1 MAAPNTTIEGNVISD
16 SQLLAAIF
24 IAANAGTATGTI
36 IQGNFIGTNAAGTV
50 ALPNVREGI
59 NDRAGDTTIGGTTSG
74 AGNVISGNDAEG
86 IVTTAGFAPD
96 LIEGNLIGTNAAGT
110 AAIPNL
116 GGGIVVDV
124 TAVIGGTGPGAGNVI
139 SGNLSNGISIATS
152 GVVVEGNL
160 IGTDATGN
168 SAIPNQNDGID
179 LVGSFNTIGGTT
191 AGARN
196 LISGNRVHGVEIF
209 GDTTGNLVQGNS
221 IGTNLAGSGP
231 LGNAESGLYIK
242 GVRSNATIGGE
253 AAGAGNTIAYNGAA
267 SQVTRGDSGAGVDIV
282 SGVAETVLSN
292 SIYSNSGLSI
302 DLGNDGPTANDPLD
316 LDSGPNNLQNFPIIT
331 AATITGSSTTI
342 TGTLNSTPN
351 ITFVVQFFGNDVA
364 GALGFGEGQNFLGLV
379 SVPTDANGNG
389 SFNIPFAGAP
399 SFVAATATD
408 PSGNTSEFSLDLA
421 TTVSMADLS
430 VTLAAA
436 PNPVIA
442 GTDLTYKLTVHTG
455 GPSDALGVI
464 ASDTLPTGTSFVSAS
479 GDGTLNNGAVTWN
492 LGTIAAGA
500 ADTTLTLVVLVNAA
514 QTAGLSDTAN
524 VASTTP
530 DPVSANN
537 NATATTTVTPATNA
551 PADLSLTVLANS
563 NSVVVGQDVTY
574 TLVVHIAGQS
584 DALGVIVTDPLPAGT
599 SFVSASGGGT
609 FKNGTTIWDLGTIA
623 AGSPDTTLTLVIQV
637 NAAQPTGLAN
647 TAFVSSST
655 SDPVPGNN
663 SGTAKI
669 SVTPAPDTSADLAI
683 SNSDSPNPVI
693 VGSDLTYTLTVY
705 AAGPS
710 SALDVIVTDQVP
722 AGTTFVSA
730 SGDGTLSNGT
740 VTWDFGTIAAGARTR
755 RRP

>member
-1 MAAPNTTIEGNVISD
+1 MLRS
-16 SQLLAAIF
+16 
-24 IAANAGTATGTI
+24 AGKPPA
-36 IQGNFIGTNAAGTV
+36 
-50 ALPNVREGI
+50 
-59 NDRAGDTTIGGTTSG
+59 
-74 AGNVISGNDAEG
+74 
-86 IVTTAGFAPD
+86 
-96 LIEGNLIGTNAAGT
+96 
-110 AAIPNL
+110 
-116 GGGIVVDV
+116 
-124 TAVIGGTGPGAGNVI
+124 
-139 SGNLSNGISIATS
+139 
-152 GVVVEGNL
+152 
-160 IGTDATGN
+160 
-168 SAIPNQNDGID
+168 SAIPSPI
-179 LVGSFNTIGGTT
+179 TT
-191 AGARN
+191 PPA
-196 LISGNRVHGVEIF
+196 
-209 GDTTGNLVQGNS
+209 
-221 IGTNLAGSGP
+221 
-231 LGNAESGLYIK
+231 
-242 GVRSNATIGGE
+242 
-253 AAGAGNTIAYNGAA
+253 
-267 SQVTRGDSGAGVDIV
+267 QVTRGDSGAGVDIV

-302 DLGNDGPTANDPLD
+302 DLGNDEYDPGDPLD
-316 LDSGPNNLQNFPIIT
+316 LDSGPNSLQEFPHHHCGDHHRKQHNDRARSTVRPISRSSSSSLGTT
-331 AATITGSSTTI
+331 APGKPRLRRRTELPRARERADRLQTEMEASISRSPGR
-342 TGTLNSTPN
+342 PN
-351 ITFVVQFFGNDVA
+351 
-364 GALGFGEGQNFLGLV
+364 
-379 SVPTDANGNG
+379 
-389 SFNIPFAGAP
+389 
-399 SFVAATATD
+399 FVAATATD

-479 GDGTLNNGAVTWN
+479 GDGTLNNGAVTWD

-530 DPVSANN
+530 DPVSYN

-637 NAAQPTGLAN
+637 NAAQPSGLTD

-663 SGTAKI
+663 RGTATI
-669 SVTPAPDTSADLAI
+669 TVTPAPTTPTDLAI

-693 VGSDLTYTLTVY
+693 AGSDLTYTLTVY

-710 SALDVIVTDQVP
+710 SA
-722 AGTTFVSA
+722 
-730 SGDGTLSNGT
+730 
-740 VTWDFGTIAAGARTR
+740 ARR
-755 RRP
+755 HRD